1 MLIITDLKN
10 NTHALLANKTIK
22 KELNGDHTIELEVH
36 QQKNNALNLNSI
48 SEMWTV
54 TYKNIDYKIVYIDK
68 IPKGNSFYLKL
79 RGKPL
84 FYDEFS
90 TSVIHPRRNGS
101 ITFSEAFKLIFAN
114 TSFTP
119 ILEAQRTATTWDGFG
134 NGLSRLDLFKKA
146 IDKFNVEFEVVGSRV
161 YLRDMI
167 GNDTN
172 FLYKYKLNASNIS
185 KSIDATSYYTHR
197 KGFGNFKEGEEDY
210 YNKSL
215 LKRAYTSKL
224 ASIIGVREMSPPIID
239 GRIKDAAYMD
249 KLLKESVDESLNVT
263 VSATLHDLRK
273 QGYAHGIPTVGDRTF
288 LLDERIDLKQEI
300 RVTGIEER
308 YDEKDVLK
316 DCNVDFGSQ
325 SIRKRYA
332 SKMSSAMKTVTDMM
346 KGFVKLPFATLDV
359 MAQEMIKKI
368 QSVSTELVLDNGI
381 FAIDKNNPNN
391 IVGLNSAGW
400 YISTDGGRTPRMVA
414 TAEGL
419 VAESIVG
426 KSLIGLNITSPG
438 AKSYFHVNG
447 GDAEFVDVSSGRKV
461 SISPYGV
468 FGYNDGGKVLFRADN
483 TLVTSSALGT
493 SVSNVYLGCAPG
505 AEGRVVNIY
514 GIPGDG
520 EIDSYAYRPLRAL
533 AFKFP
538 LKSNGYIGIDLDE
551 LRIMSDGLNDG
562 GYKAVRASGYIGNHL
577 DVNTQD
583 NGTHLYLRPASGGR
597 VKVTQLGTTDKFA
610 DFQARKIYGEV
621 VSNSSEKLKT
631 NIREWDIN
639 GIETVKAMKLYEY
652 NYKEKLKNGDDTL
665 NHGLIVERETP
676 EHVKDDK
683 GINIYEYVSTLTKAV
698 QELIS
703 ENESIKKEL
712 NDNHEKELLFYQQE
726 LAKAMSEKIVIQ
738 AMLDDALEELDQ
750 IKNGN
755 QEVAE

>member
-10 NTHALLANKTIK
+10 NTYALLANKTIK

-84 FYDEFS
+84 FYDKFS

-134 NGLSRLDLFKKA
+134 NGSSRLDLFKKA
-146 IDKFNVEFEVVGSRV
+146 IDKFNVEFEIVGSRV

-210 YNKSL
+210 FNKAK

-224 ASIIGVREMSPPIID
+224 ASIIGVREMSPPVID

-273 QGYAHGIPTVGDRTF
+273 QGYSHGIPTIGDRTF
-288 LLDERIDLKQEI
+288 LLDERIDLKKEI

-308 YDEKDVLK
+308 YDEQDVLK
-316 DCNVDFGSQ
+316 ECNVDFGSQ

-461 SISPYGV
+461 SISPYGI

-483 TLVTSSALGT
+483 TLVTSSALGS
-493 SVSNVYLGCAPG
+493 SVSNVYLGCAPE
-505 AEGRVVNIY
+505 AEGRVVNIH

-520 EIDSYAYRPLRAL
+520 KIDSYAYRPLRAL

-538 LKSNGYIGIDLDE
+538 LKANGYIGIDLDE

-562 GYKAVRASGYIGNHL
+562 GYKGVRASGYIGNHL
-577 DVNTQD
+577 DVNTWD
-583 NGTHLYLRPASGGR
+583 NGTHLYLRPASNGR
-597 VKVTQLGTTDKFA
+597 VKVTRLGTTDKFA
-610 DFQARKIYGEV
+610 DFQAAKIYGEV
-621 VSNSSEKLKT
+621 VSSSSEKLKT

-676 EHVKDDK
+676 EHLKD
-683 GINIYEYVSTLTKAV
+683 GEGVNIYECVSTLIKTM
-698 QELIS
+698 QEVIS
-703 ENESIKKEL
+703 DNEAMRKEL
-712 NDNHEKELLFYQQE
+712 DEL
-726 LAKAMSEKIVIQ
+726 
-738 AMLDDALEELDQ
+738 
-750 IKNGN
+750 KNK
-755 QEVAE
+755 

>member
-288 LLDERIDLKQEI
+288 LLDERIDLKQEV

-368 QSVSTELVLDNGI
+368 QSVNTELVLDNGI

-583 NGTHLYLRPASGGR
+583 NGTHLYLRPKSNGR

-610 DFQARKIYGEV
+610 DFQAAKIYGEV
-621 VSNSSEKLKT
+621 VSSSSEKLKT

-755 QEVAE
+755 QEVAG

>member
-288 LLDERIDLKQEI
+288 LLDERIDLKQEV

-316 DCNVDFGSQ
+316 ECNVDFGSQ

-346 KGFVKLPFATLDV
+346 KSFVKLPFATLDV

-583 NGTHLYLRPASGGR
+583 NGTHLYLRPKSNGR

-610 DFQARKIYGEV
+610 DFQAAKIYGEV
-621 VSNSSEKLKT
+621 VSSSSEKLKT

-676 EHVKDDK
+676 EHVKDDE

-703 ENESIKKEL
+703 ENESLKQRMDKLIERI
-712 NDNHEKELLFYQQE
+712 E
-726 LAKAMSEKIVIQ
+726 
-738 AMLDDALEELDQ
+738 ALES
-750 IKNGN
+750 K
-755 QEVAE
+755 